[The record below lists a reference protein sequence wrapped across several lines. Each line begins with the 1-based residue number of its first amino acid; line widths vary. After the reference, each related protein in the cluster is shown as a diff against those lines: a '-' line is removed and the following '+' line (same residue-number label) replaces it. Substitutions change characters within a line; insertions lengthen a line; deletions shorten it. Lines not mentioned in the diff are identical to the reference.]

1 MVVPVPGSASEVSR
15 LGLIGEGVE
24 ALSFN
29 KVVSLEAFSAVSVF
43 VSFALVRDGHANL
56 VSVEGPSVRAGEADL
71 VVPVPGSASQV
82 RGLGSVSRGEDALSL
97 NEVVSGEAGQAV
109 S

>member
-1 MVVPVPGSASEVSR
+1 MIKFR
-15 LGLIGEGVE
+15 KDTF
-24 ALSFN
+24 SFN
-29 KVVSLEAFSAVSVF
+29 NIVSLEAFSAVSVF
-43 VSFALVRDGHANL
+43 GVGFALVRNSDTDF
-56 VSVEGPSVRAGEADL
+56 VRVEDPSVRAGEADL